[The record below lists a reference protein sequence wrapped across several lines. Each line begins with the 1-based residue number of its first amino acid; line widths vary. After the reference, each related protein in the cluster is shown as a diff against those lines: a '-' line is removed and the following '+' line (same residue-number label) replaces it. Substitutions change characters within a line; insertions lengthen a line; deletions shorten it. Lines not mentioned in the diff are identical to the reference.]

1 MHIKPATVAAQTRT
15 RRAPAQR
22 ARRAPTIPSCN
33 FLSRPAAR
41 RATKALRRAPL
52 RWVSRER
59 DRRGLR
65 DRDHAGRRQG
75 LRRQR
80 VHRSLCCDERPPT
93 RVTEHSGAA
102 LSGARRDRGQ
112 CGLRDI
118 GTEAQV
124 DSTGL
129 WLGQNHRL
137 NPTHDAA
144 RIEASESDFYVNDGG
159 VQLNADERLGRTAS
173 ADSVTKPRD
182 VKGIKQ
188 ASRRS

>member
-33 FLSRPAAR
+33 CRSRPTAR
-41 RATKALRRAPL
+41 RTSKALRRAPS

-59 DRRGLR
+59 GRSGPR

-80 VHRSLCCDERPPT
+80 IHRSVCIDERRPT
-93 RVTEHSGAA
+93 RVTEHGGTA
-102 LSGARRDRGQ
+102 LSGARRDRGER
-112 CGLRDI
+112 GLRDI

-129 WLGQNHRL
+129 WLGENHRL
-137 NPTHDAA
+137 NPTSDAA

-173 ADSVTKPRD
+173 ADSATKPRD
-182 VKGIKQ
+182 VKGIK
-188 ASRRS
+188 